1 MSKIIVHIDL
11 NAFFVRCEEIKDPTL
26 EGKPVAVGRIGRS
39 GIVSTC
45 SYEARKFGVH
55 SGMPMFKALALC
67 KDLIVKQVD
76 FNFYSVLSREFMMF
90 VRTYTKKM
98 EIASVDECYADF
110 SEVLSGVKDP
120 IGYFRKFQAELFKKT
135 KLFCSIGIAP
145 SKFLAKMGSDLK
157 KPNGITIIRNRD
169 IPQKLYGLAIDKMY
183 GVGAKTGPRLK
194 SVGVKTIGDLARE
207 LNDENPKVIDILGKF
222 HVVLKSW
229 LNGQGSDVV
238 EEEQD
243 DPKSIGN
250 STTFPHDT
258 NNFEEIKHFFEILA
272 KEVSQRAKKEGK
284 LGTTIQI
291 VMRDAYFK
299 NHNKSTTFSPPTND
313 FQTIFERSL
322 KLFDKNY
329 DGKPLRLVGITL
341 QNLMNQDEVTIQM
354 TFDDFQKHE
363 QESVTKLLI
372 NELNRKMDKPLLKRA
387 SDIEKKKGNKKDGN
401 QRRD

>member
-26 EGKPVAVGRIGRS
+26 EGKTVAVGRIGRS

-45 SYEARKFGVH
+45 SYEARKYGVR

-67 KDLIVKQVD
+67 QDLIVKPVD

-90 VRTYTKKM
+90 VRTYTKKV

-110 SEVLSGVKDP
+110 SEVLVDVKDP
-120 IGYFRKFQAELFKKT
+120 IAYFKKFQQELYKKT

-157 KPNGITIIRNRD
+157 KPNGITIIRKRD
-169 IPQKLYGLAIDKMY
+169 IPDKLYGLPIDKMY
-183 GVGAKTGPRLK
+183 GVGAKTAPRLK
-194 SVGVKTIGDLARE
+194 SIGIKTIGDLARVLE
-207 LNDENPKVIDILGKF
+207 EKNQTVVDILGKF
-222 HVVLKSW
+222 HCVLSDW
-229 LNGQGSDVV
+229 LNGKGSDSV

-258 NNFEEIKHFFEILA
+258 NDFEEIKQFFEVLA

-291 VMRDAYFK
+291 VMKDTYFK
-299 NHNKSTTFSPPTND
+299 SHNKSLTFSPPTND
-313 FQTIFERSL
+313 FKTIFEKTIR
-322 KLFDKNY
+322 LFDKNY
-329 DGKPLRLVGITL
+329 DGKPLRLVGLTL
-341 QNLMNQDEVTIQM
+341 QNLLNQHEVAIQM
-354 TFDDFQKHE
+354 TFNDYQKHE
-363 QESVTKLLI
+363 QESITKLLI
-372 NELNRKMDKPLLKRA
+372 NELNRKMEKPLLKRA
-387 SDIEKKKGNKKDGN
+387 SDLDVKKGKKKDGN
-401 QRRD
+401 